1 MKIEYTQQHG
11 CGGRSTV
18 DTLKTNCVN
27 VLQYMCQDANTDSND
42 LNLLRD
48 GINTNQQDYSNANA
62 NVNLNNMDDY
72 NKAKNN
78 DVKIERGLH
87 ETWDW
92 YD

>member
-1 MKIEYTQQHG
+1 LKIEYTQQHG

-27 VLQYMCQDANTDSND
+27 VLQYMCQDANTDTND
-42 LNLLRD
+42 LDLLRD
-48 GINTNQQDYSNANA
+48 GINTNQQDYSN
-62 NVNLNNMDDY
+62 VDLNNRGDY
-72 NKAKNN
+72 NNSKNK
-78 DVKIERGLH
+78 DVKIEKGLH

>member
-27 VLQYMCQDANTDSND
+27 VLQYMCQDASTDSND
-42 LNLLRD
+42 MDLLRD
-48 GINTNQQDYSNANA
+48 GTNTNQQDYSDSI
-62 NVNLNNMDDY
+62 LKKRDDY
-72 NKAKNN
+72 NNAKKK
-78 DVKIERGLH
+78 DVKIEKGLH